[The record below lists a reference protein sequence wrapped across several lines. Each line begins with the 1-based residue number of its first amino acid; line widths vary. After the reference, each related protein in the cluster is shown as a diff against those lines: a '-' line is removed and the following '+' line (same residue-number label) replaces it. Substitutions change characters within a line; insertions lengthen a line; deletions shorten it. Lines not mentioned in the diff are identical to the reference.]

1 MSEERR
7 DSGAPVWY
15 QQGDVTIMPAEG
27 IPASA
32 VRVSTRVLREGEAT
46 GHAHVATADDVQ
58 LFLHEGTLYM
68 RAPTGTEV
76 VHEEHKA
83 FSVPPGTYRIGAVRE
98 YDHFAEEARSVV
110 D

>member
-1 MSEERR
+1 MTEERR
-7 DSGAPVWY
+7 DAGAPVWY
-15 QQGDVTIMPAEG
+15 QQGDVLITPAEE
-27 IPASA
+27 IPDGAE
-32 VRVSTRVLREGEAT
+32 RVGTRVLREGEAT

-58 LFLHEGTLYM
+58 LFLHEGALYM

-83 FSVPPGTYRIGAVRE
+83 FRVPPGTYRIGAVRE
-98 YDHFAEEARSVV
+98 YDHFAEEARSVA